1 MRNREHNKWKKET
14 SLSIKVRWATVNIG
28 SCLSD
33 SLAVVVEDSSSS
45 CCVTVKVFPHA
56 TIAALKQ
63 QVSLTVTILCQ
74 QVFQP
79 CFDLFHSQHWSPG
92 CEVFFSLESAHQVW
106 FPLCWPGPQVFLE
119 YGFHPRV
126 QRWVISQCLCTD
138 LRSLA
143 SYGVRRDG
151 DTAFLYLLTARHS
164 RLTRHLLQ
172 QDQESALLLA
182 PPSNPPP
189 SFSHPHPSS
198 LGSSNSGGG
207 GGGPPQD
214 WRTYSTMP
222 PQLYDNGTGATP
234 THTQPTEC

>member
-1 MRNREHNKWKKET
+1 MLPR
-14 SLSIKVRWATVNIG
+14 S
-28 SCLSD
+28 
-33 SLAVVVEDSSSS
+33 
-45 CCVTVKVFPHA
+45 
-56 TIAALKQ
+56 
-63 QVSLTVTILCQ
+63 
-74 QVFQP
+74 
-79 CFDLFHSQHWSPG
+79 
-92 CEVFFSLESAHQVW
+92 
-106 FPLCWPGPQVFLE
+106 QVFLE

-138 LRSLA
+138 QRSLA
-143 SYGVRRDG
+143 SYGVRRDS

-189 SFSHPHPSS
+189 SCSHPHPLS

-207 GGGPPQD
+207 PLQD

-222 PQLYDNGTGATP
+222 PQLCNNGTGATP
-234 THTQPTEC
+234 THTQPTAGKHLKHAGQRFPEDQGWELLAYGMLFEYILSF